1 MITVFSKFPL
11 RPGLDRET
19 ATAEVLETVGWYRQ
33 RAGCIRKYIV
43 FNWDERYGYGVYL
56 WRSRAEAEAFYA
68 EAVPI
73 IEAQVGRRP
82 EIMYF
87 DTPVVLDNAEGV
99 VVVDGDVVERFE
111 PTAADPYGVG
121 AVGATVTES

>member
-19 ATAEVLETVGWYRQ
+19 ATAEVLETVDWYRG
-33 RAGCIRKYIV
+33 RRGCIRKYIV

-73 IEAQVGRRP
+73 IEAQVGRAP
-82 EIMYF
+82 EITSF
-87 DTPVVLDNAEGV
+87 DTPVVLDNAYGV

-111 PTAADPYGVG
+111 PSARDPHGV
-121 AVGATVTES
+121 ATSA

>member
-19 ATAEVLETVGWYRQ
+19 AKAEVLETVEWYRQ
-33 RAGCIRKYIV
+33 REGCIRKYIV

-56 WRSRAEAEAFYA
+56 WRSRAEAEAFYT

-87 DTPVVLDNAEGV
+87 DTPVVLDNAEGIV
-99 VVVDGDVVERFE
+99 MVDGEVIERFE
-111 PTAADPYGVG
+111 PSIV
-121 AVGATVTES
+121 TV